1 MYNHSLFQKIISRVA
16 KEYNVQ
22 HIVLANYRTNDIN
35 NIIEKHKFLIND
47 RVTIKSILYY
57 NSNLFA
63 NICYNE
69 NIYSVLNSILYKIAY
84 SELKKLLINE
94 KALKKFNKNIKNDN
108 RYIFYVGYNMKR
120 VFNLDL
126 YIQYAKEHFI
136 DILNLLLDSF
146 RWNTS
151 YEGYYYW
158 ENINK
163 KYRKIIYKVLF
174 NYDLK

>member
-1 MYNHSLFQKIISRVA
+1 MYNPSLFQKIISRVA

-22 HIVLANYRTNDIN
+22 HIVLANYRANDIN

-69 NIYSVLNSILYKIAY
+69 NIYSVL
-84 SELKKLLINE
+84 
-94 KALKKFNKNIKNDN
+94 
-108 RYIFYVGYNMKR
+108 
-120 VFNLDL
+120 
-126 YIQYAKEHFI
+126 
-136 DILNLLLDSF
+136 
-146 RWNTS
+146 
-151 YEGYYYW
+151 
-158 ENINK
+158 
-163 KYRKIIYKVLF
+163 F